1 MHDGHRE
8 RLRER
13 FLREGLDSFED
24 HNILELLLFYVIPR
38 KDTNEL
44 AHLLLD
50 RFGSLSAVLEAPY
63 EELKTVPGIG
73 ELSASLLCL
82 IPEISRKYLGDK
94 YSDHSIVDSTQ
105 RAGDFLM
112 DRFVGRN
119 KETVILL
126 LLDAKGRVLYCGV
139 IAEGSVNAT
148 EVNVKRI
155 VETSARY
162 NASSAILSHNH
173 PSGIALPSKQD
184 LDTTEIVKDALC
196 LINVEL
202 VDHII
207 VADRDFVSLA
217 ECGMLGNKNTDRQ
230 NRGLK
235 LE

>member
-82 IPEISRKYLGDK
+82 IPEISRKYLGRI
-94 YSDHSIVDSTQ
+94 S
-105 RAGDFLM
+105 R
-112 DRFVGRN
+112 RPP
-119 KETVILL
+119 
-126 LLDAKGRVLYCGV
+126 GV
-139 IAEGSVNAT
+139 TAT
-148 EVNVKRI
+148 I
-155 VETSARY
+155 
-162 NASSAILSHNH
+162 
-173 PSGIALPSKQD
+173 
-184 LDTTEIVKDALC
+184 
-196 LINVEL
+196 
-202 VDHII
+202 
-207 VADRDFVSLA
+207 F
-217 ECGMLGNKNTDRQ
+217 
-230 NRGLK
+230 
-235 LE
+235 